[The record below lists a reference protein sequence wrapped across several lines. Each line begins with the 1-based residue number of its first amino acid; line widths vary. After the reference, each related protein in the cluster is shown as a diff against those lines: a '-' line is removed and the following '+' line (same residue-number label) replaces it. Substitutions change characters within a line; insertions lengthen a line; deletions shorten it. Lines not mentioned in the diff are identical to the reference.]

1 MTRAWNHFWFAPE
14 PTSTLALL
22 RIAFGVIVLAW
33 ALSLMPDLAAFY
45 GSRGIEPV
53 APAYDVPGIWTILT
67 VVDGYAAAV
76 ALTVALAAAAVCLI
90 AGYRTR
96 LSSLIVFVGLISLE
110 RRSPAVFNSGDGL
123 LRIMALFLML
133 SPAGAS
139 LSVDR
144 WRTAR
149 DRFWEFPARAPW
161 ALRLMQVQ
169 LSVVYLGSVWEKL
182 HGAPWTDGTAVSY
195 ALQLQDFQRF
205 AAPDLISHSMLVS
218 SVMSYWTLAVELMIG
233 VLVWN
238 RKVRPLVL
246 ALGVGLHLGIDM
258 TLRIGFFSVAILTA
272 YVAFVSP
279 DTASRVVLAAR
290 ERYLRLMAAQ
300 RLPRAA

>member
-1 MTRAWNHFWFAPE
+1 MTRAWNRFWFAPE
-14 PTSTLALL
+14 PTSTLALF
-22 RIAFGVIVLAW
+22 RIVFGVVVLGW

-45 GSRGIEPV
+45 GSTGIEPV
-53 APAYDVPGIWTILT
+53 APAYDVAGIWTILGPLDSYT
-67 VVDGYAAAV
+67 AAV
-76 ALTVALAAAAVCLI
+76 ALTVGLAAAALCVI

-123 LRIMALFLML
+123 LRIMALFLAL
-133 SPAGAS
+133 APAGAS

-182 HGAPWTDGTAVSY
+182 HGAHWTDGTAVSY
-195 ALQLQDFQRF
+195 AMQLQDFQRF
-205 AAPDLISHSMLVS
+205 AAPDLISHSMLIS

-233 VLVWN
+233 ILVWN
-238 RKVRPLVL
+238 RKARPVVL
-246 ALGVGLHLGIDM
+246 ALGIGLHLGIDM
-258 TLRIGFFSVAILTA
+258 TLRIGFFSTAILTA
-272 YVAFVSP
+272 YIVFVSP
-279 DTASRVVLAAR
+279 AATTGAVLAVRDRVRALTAAR
-290 ERYLRLMAAQ
+290 RV
-300 RLPRAA
+300 PRPA